1 MRQNSMLEGTH
12 GGYSSLDFSK
22 IKVGTKTLEDAVL
35 TIGEYRRTNPVLG
48 DKKEVLR
55 AINMKDI
62 ERMREIS
69 DFFYRTSGIYSR
81 LCRYMAYLYKYDWF
95 ITPYID
101 NCEGLLDQNS
111 NGFADLAAPVDE
123 ETGEPIV
130 SQPTQE
136 DKKRDKN
143 RKKQFNNFFKVLRYF
158 EVFQVKRFFGEVAL
172 KVIRHGCYYGYLISK
187 PDRMVVQELPIRYCR
202 TRYKINNRPVIEF
215 NMHYFDD
222 YFHDEKQRMAILNLF
237 PADFKKGYNLYRKGK
252 LMPTFPGDS
261 PGWYLLD
268 PKCAIKFNLNEEDY
282 PAFISVIPALIDL
295 DMAQDLDRRKMAQ
308 KLMKIIVQKMPIDK
322 NGDLIFDLD
331 EVGELHNNAVR
342 MLTRAIGVDVLT
354 TFADVDVAD
363 MSDRGTT
370 TTVDQLAKV
379 ERTVFNEA
387 GTSQQQFNSD
397 NNTALNNSILNDE
410 ASMYNLLV
418 QFESF
423 LNLMLEPFNKSP
435 KKCWYQAQLLTTT
448 IYNYKDMAKLYK
460 EQAQMGYNKMLP
472 AIALGQTQ
480 SSVLANAY
488 FENDILDLVRVFVPP
503 LTSNVMNAEAISSR
517 GMASKK
523 KSSSSGKAPGSSS
536 NEGAGRPQK
545 EDNQKSEKTLKN
557 KESM

>member
-1 MRQNSMLEGTH
+1 MLEGTQ
-12 GGYSSLDFSK
+12 GGYTSLDFSK

-35 TIGEYRRTNPVLG
+35 TIGQYKRTNPILG
-48 DKKEVLR
+48 DKKQVLR
-55 AINMKDI
+55 AINTNDI

-69 DFFYRTSGIYSR
+69 DFFYKTSGIYSR

-95 ITPYID
+95 ITPYIE
-101 NCEGLLDQNS
+101 NCEGLLDEDS
-111 NGFADLAAPVDE
+111 NGFADTTPTDP
-123 ETGEPIV
+123 ETGEPII
-130 SQPTQE
+130 QPPTEE
-136 DKKRDKN
+136 DKKKEKN
-143 RKKQFNNFFKVLRYF
+143 RKKQFGNFFKVLRFF
-158 EVFQVKRFFGEVAL
+158 EAFQVKRFFGEVAL

-202 TRYKINNRPVIEF
+202 TRYKINNRPVIQF

-222 YFHDEKQRMAILNLF
+222 YFHDEKQKMAILNLF
-237 PADFKKGYNLYRKGK
+237 PPDFKKGYNLYKRGK

-268 PKCAIKFNLNEEDY
+268 PKCAIKFNLNDEDY

-322 NGDLIFDLD
+322 NGDLVFDLD

-410 ASMYNLLV
+410 ASMYNLV
-418 QFESF
+418 QQFEAF
-423 LNLMLEPFNKSP
+423 LNILLQPYNKNP
-435 KKCWYQAQLLTTT
+435 KKCYYKAQILATT
-448 IYNYKDMAKLYK
+448 IYNYKEMAKLYK
-460 EQAQMGYNKMLP
+460 EQTQMGYSKMLP
-472 AIALGQTQ
+472 QIALGQSQ
-480 SSVLANAY
+480 SSILANAY
-488 FENDILDLVRVFVPP
+488 WENDILNLVQVFVPP
-503 LTSNVMNAEAISSR
+503 MSSATMNADTLRELTSDNGRNR
-517 GMASKK
+517 GTGGN
-523 KSSSSGKAPGSSS
+523 SGDS
-536 NEGAGRPQK
+536 EGAGRPEK
-545 EDNQKSEKTLKN
+545 ADDQKSDKTVAN
-557 KESM
+557 RESM